1 MNDENTI
8 TLSASC
14 EDWQLLA
21 ALVRWLEET
30 TDAPVRNGGRNGARD
45 FLQAH
50 EALPRL
56 RKNAKLRAQPITLPA
71 KTWAWLAYGI
81 YEALE
86 SLKNAQVTP
95 DWETLGNEVPGPT
108 GWWLA
113 SKLDRAGVWPCYLSL
128 SKSVDLRPWYKP
140 FSPQSPSQELRT
152 TRYWQNR
159 GEIPL

>member
-1 MNDENTI
+1 MSEI
-8 TLSASC
+8 TLHASH

-21 ALVRWLEET
+21 ALVRWLVKT
-30 TDAPVRNGGRNGARD
+30 TDAPVRNGARGAAGD
-45 FLQAH
+45 FLQVFL
-50 EALPRL
+50 ALPRL
-56 RKNAKLRAQPITLPA
+56 RKNARDRTQTIALPP

-86 SLKNAQVTP
+86 SLKDTRVTP
-95 DWETLGNEVPGPT
+95 DWEALGNEVPAPT

-113 SKLDRAGVWPCYLSL
+113 SKLDREGLWPCYLSL
-128 SKSVDLRPWYKP
+128 SKAVDLRPWYKP
-140 FSPQSPSQELRT
+140 FNPQSPSQELRT

>member
-1 MNDENTI
+1 MNETKT
-8 TLSASC
+8 TLIADL

-21 ALVRWLEET
+21 ALVRWLQET
-30 TDAPVRNGGRNGARD
+30 TDAPVRNGARNGAHD

-50 EALPRL
+50 GALPRL
-56 RKNAKLRAQPITLPA
+56 RKNAKCRDLPITLPA

-86 SLKNAQVTP
+86 SLKDAQVTP

-113 SKLDRAGVWPCYLSL
+113 SKLDLAGVWPCYLSL

>member
-1 MNDENTI
+1 MSEI
-8 TLSASC
+8 TLHASH

-21 ALVRWLEET
+21 ALVKWLLKT
-30 TDAPVRNGGRNGARD
+30 TDAPVRNGARGAASD
-45 FLQAH
+45 FLQVFL
-50 EALPRL
+50 ALPRL
-56 RKNAKLRAQPITLPA
+56 RKNARDRTQTIALPP

-86 SLKNAQVTP
+86 SLKDAQAQP
-95 DWETLGNEVPGPT
+95 DWEALGNEVPAPT

-113 SKLDRAGVWPCYLSL
+113 SKLDQAQVWPCYLSL

-140 FSPQSPSQELRT
+140 FNPQSPSQELRT